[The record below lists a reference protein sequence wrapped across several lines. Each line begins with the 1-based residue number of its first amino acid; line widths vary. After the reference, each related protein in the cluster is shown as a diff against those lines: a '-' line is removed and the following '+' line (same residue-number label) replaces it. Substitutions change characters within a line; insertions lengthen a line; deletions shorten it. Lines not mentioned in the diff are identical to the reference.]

1 MNKEILIFNDIV
13 IDKRKFHY
21 SKNPIFIDNV
31 DIDKIL
37 ILKDFFWWNGSKMLY
52 WLQKLWVSEGIVYNS
67 IKNDWIS
74 KKNIIKLSI
83 FSY

>member
-37 ILKDFFWWNGSKMLY
+37 ISKRFL
-52 WLQKLWVSEGIVYNS
+52 LVKRV
-67 IKNDWIS
+67 KNALLVTKIMS
-74 KKNIIKLSI
+74 KWR
-83 FSY
+83 YCV